1 MKLLEYLLP
10 WARIREDL
18 GVVVNVYCTLTAWYG
33 IEEADN
39 ENSCRTANSTQ
50 DCVLLIELVPPISG
64 MLRRGQIP
72 HFNYDLYQY
81 WMAGATVC
89 GVVWAFINAL
99 TLIAFSEL
107 IRTHLGVLAKLERK
121 VEDE

>member
-1 MKLLEYLLP
+1 MCF
-10 WARIREDL
+10 AH
-18 GVVVNVYCTLTAWYG
+18 TAWYG
-33 IEEADN
+33 IEEANN

-50 DCVLLIELVPPISG
+50 ECVLLIEIEPAISVVTEA
-64 MLRRGQIP
+64 LRRGRIP
-72 HFNYDLYQY
+72 NFNFNLYLY

-89 GVVWAFINAL
+89 GLVWAFINAL
-99 TLIAFSEL
+99 TLIALSEL